1 MEPTSSTSAAPAMP
15 DPQATADH
23 VRSGMLANDRAT
35 QGLGMRIV
43 AMGPG
48 RATLEMQVRDD
59 MLNGFGTCHGGFITT
74 LADSAFA
81 FACNSRNQMTVASGL
96 SIDFL
101 APARKGDR
109 LIAEATE
116 VSLAGRTGVYDVNVR
131 NQDNVPVAVFRG
143 RSYAMKGRMTVPPNA
158 AAGH

>member
-1 MEPTSSTSAAPAMP
+1 MTQKQRLKYSILIALAVL
-15 DPQATADH
+15 AT
-23 VRSGMLANDRAT
+23 MF
-35 QGLGMRIV
+35 GLSYLQNIGAIV
-43 AMGPG
+43 APG
-48 RATLEMQVRDD
+48 CEGCIFTWFPDSPAFTKTFVEKIGDA
-59 MLNGFGTCHGGFITT
+59 GGFITT

-131 NQDNVPVAVFRG
+131 NQDNVPVAVLRG